1 MRPQICFSTFLFL
14 SGCLLSGVSSRFDPT
29 TYTRTTAACKAVKR
43 DADHAI
49 VDIELSYVDINPSAK
64 TAIILVHGWPSIW
77 STWAYQI
84 QALEKDYHLIVPDL
98 RGFGRSSHPEDVQ
111 TSGTMF
117 DHVGDLTCILEHAK
131 VDTAIC
137 LGHDWGSV
145 LCYEAGRLRP
155 DLFQGVVGAVVP
167 YIPSAGPFVPIKDL
181 TGLFPKLTYQLFF
194 GLQTPDAVKE
204 LDRDIRRSLRA
215 TLRAKS
221 SPPPDEFLKSSETFL
236 GAWSD
241 YEEIPPI
248 PFLSPEEEDYL
259 VQEFSHQGF
268 KNTLQFYTPGNRHGT
283 WKFAS
288 EQGNHTLPQPV
299 LAIYPTHD
307 PVADW
312 VKAAEVL
319 KSESFLPRQ
328 TTATVEGSHW
338 IHMENPEPFNAA
350 LKSWLEANFGGLARA
365 EDEL

>member
-1 MRPQICFSTFLFL
+1 MRLRICFSTFLFL
-14 SGCLLSGVSSRFDPT
+14 SGCLLSSVSSKFDPT
-29 TYTRTTAACKAVKR
+29 TYTRTTAACKAVRR

-117 DHVGDLTCILEHAK
+117 DHVGDLACVLEHTK

-155 DLFQGVVGAVVP
+155 DIFQGVAGAVVP

-241 YEEIPPI
+241 YEEVPPI

-259 VQEFSHQGF
+259 
-268 KNTLQFYTPGNRHGT
+268 FYTPGAR
-283 WKFAS
+283 KFPTVFKTFFAN

-319 KSESFLPRQ
+319 KSESFLPRL
-328 TTATVEGSHW
+328 TTATVQGSHW

-350 LKSWLEANFGGLARA
+350 LKSWLEVNFGGLARA